1 MNHGPR
7 INQEPWDSFQCLNP
21 LGHSSGNL
29 EKRLNTI
36 NTFVKFL
43 LKSFSLIL
51 EHNLENEAV
60 LISKGS
66 FVYLLSYAYALID
79 SENLAFEIFE
89 DCHCCRI
96 SS

>member
-1 MNHGPR
+1 MPKP
-7 INQEPWDSFQCLNP
+7 IWP
-21 LGHSSGNL
+21 LQWQLGKEVEHNA
-29 EKRLNTI
+29 
-36 NTFVKFL
+36 FVKFL

-66 FVYLLSYAYALID
+66 FVYLLLCLMLMPLID

>member
-1 MNHGPR
+1 MPKPIR
-7 INQEPWDSFQCLNP
+7 P
-21 LGHSSGNL
+21 LQRQLGKEVEHNA
-29 EKRLNTI
+29 
-36 NTFVKFL
+36 FVKFL

>member
-1 MNHGPR
+1 MPKPIR
-7 INQEPWDSFQCLNP
+7 P
-21 LGHSSGNL
+21 LQRQLGKEVEHNA
-29 EKRLNTI
+29 
-36 NTFVKFL
+36 FVKFL

-89 DCHCCRI
+89 DCHCCHI

>member
-1 MNHGPR
+1 MPKPIR
-7 INQEPWDSFQCLNP
+7 SLQWQ
-21 LGHSSGNL
+21 LGK
-29 EKRLNTI
+29 EVNTI

-43 LKSFSLIL
+43 LKRFSLIL

>member
-1 MNHGPR
+1 MPKP
-7 INQEPWDSFQCLNP
+7 IWP
-21 LGHSSGNL
+21 LQWQLGKEVEHNA
-29 EKRLNTI
+29 
-36 NTFVKFL
+36 FVKFL

>member
-1 MNHGPR
+1 MPKPIR
-7 INQEPWDSFQCLNP
+7 SLQWQ
-21 LGHSSGNL
+21 LGK
-29 EKRLNTI
+29 EVNTI

-43 LKSFSLIL
+43 LKRFSLIL

-89 DCHCCRI
+89 DCHCYRI